1 MTSKTMGLTGCTVG
15 VFKILE
21 NINSN
26 NYIFKR
32 VFNKF
37 STNIRTSEKIL

>member
-26 NYIFKR
+26 NYIFKKSFQQ
-32 VFNKF
+32 VF
-37 STNIRTSEKIL
+37 